1 MTEQLF
7 AQQLESPS
15 GTGRVEP
22 RSASSLSATD
32 TNKRDANRQTH
43 SHWQIWRAEGNFLT
57 AVPLSRPATERC
69 PIRYDTTPLS
79 DPSSAPTR
87 PVVAS

>member
-7 AQQLESPS
+7 VQQLESPS

-43 SHWQIWRAEGNFLT
+43 SHWQVWRDDRLD
-57 AVPLSRPATERC
+57 VQLPLHDEYVRIA
-69 PIRYDTTPLS
+69 ID
-79 DPSSAPTR
+79 DD
-87 PVVAS
+87 VI